1 MYNLYGPRTRNHAPR
16 SRFGRSAV
24 TASCTLLV
32 LCACREEAPP
42 PPPLRPVAT
51 IRVQRHVIA
60 ETATLRGVSNGRD
73 ATFDLP
79 AQMMRAAPDNARVE
93 VWLAEDPSVR
103 VTGRLREVAPKADA
117 AARMFT
123 IKVNLENPP
132 PTMQP
137 GASLRSRMRLQ
148 SDDAFV
154 VPGTALNETDGTPAV
169 WVVDPQ
175 DQSVYLRSVEV
186 LRYDTNSVAISR
198 GLENGELVVAAGVH
212 ALVPGQKVRLLRPAS

>member
-1 MYNLYGPRTRNHAPR
+1 
-16 SRFGRSAV
+16 
-24 TASCTLLV
+24 
-32 LCACREEAPP
+32 
-42 PPPLRPVAT
+42 
-51 IRVQRHVIA
+51 VIA

-93 VWLAEDPSVR
+93 VWLTEDPSVR

-117 AARMFT
+117 AARMLT